1 MSWVGPFPTTYVHK
15 KGSIFKRIK
24 TSKEKKVACLKF
36 CAFFAFY
43 AFYAFCVHKK
53 HLSESRLL
61 AFYAFYAGKNI
72 WVKFAC
78 LTFSAFCAFF
88 FVWSLFVKK
97 NKTALIPSFILL
109 LKCKRKPLEIHKK
122 CCGSV
127 LEEMFLSIQE
137 ENLGKEL
144 RKNAFQ
150 CSCI

>member
-15 KGSIFKRIK
+15 KGNIFKRIK

-36 CAFFAFY
+36 CAFC
-43 AFYAFCVHKK
+43 AFYAFCAHKK
-53 HLSESRLL
+53 HLSESRLFDVFCFL
-61 AFYAFYAGKNI
+61 CFFLC
-72 WVKFAC
+72 VKSFRE
-78 LTFSAFCAFF
+78 
-88 FVWSLFVKK
+88 K

>member
-15 KGSIFKRIK
+15 KGNIFKRIK

-36 CAFFAFY
+36 CAFC
-43 AFYAFCVHKK
+43 AFYAFCAHKK
-53 HLSESRLL
+53 HLSESRLFDVFCFL
-61 AFYAFYAGKNI
+61 CFFLC
-72 WVKFAC
+72 VKSFHE
-78 LTFSAFCAFF
+78 
-88 FVWSLFVKK
+88 K